1 MKELIRRL
9 ILPSP
14 VFFNKVK
21 YVGGILAGS
30 GAFIMSMSYEGSKLL
45 NLIKPYAIE
54 MVVAGAV
61 MVAVAQLTVKPE
73 MPNKEL

>member
-9 ILPSP
+9 LLPSP

-45 NLIKPYAIE
+45 NFIKPYAIE
-54 MVVAGAV
+54 MIVAGAV

>member
-45 NLIKPYAIE
+45 NFIKPYAIE

-73 MPNKEL
+73 VANKEL

>member
-45 NLIKPYAIE
+45 NFIKPYAIE